1 MTSGRRARH
10 LLATLALV
18 GGTTLAAACGFEDPK
33 GADAARGA
41 INWIYPDALHVTSAV
56 WRAQLEGVIRR
67 DERPEAARFLLGYRR
82 AAADFAKLRD
92 RLVLARDGEAVPSL
106 SILLIGPMLW
116 TRFAPAQDGLSMV
129 THVDGA
135 QASDIVIVTDEPV
148 VAALASGQIT
158 PLAARQKGLLR
169 LYGTIDGRIRM
180 ANWLDRLPAPL
191 TTMAEMPQGALESR
205 VLP

>member
-67 DERPEAARFLLGYRR
+67 DERPEAARVLLGYRR

-92 RLVLARDGEAVPSL
+92 RLVLARDGEALPSL

-129 THVDGA
+129 QHVDGA